1 MRELPVSDAFSAHGY
16 LRQDGQFMHDMYIAR
31 VKKPAESKQRWDY
44 YTIVA
49 TIPAEDAFRPLNEGG
64 CPLVSQ

>member
-1 MRELPVSDAFSAHGY
+1 
-16 LRQDGQFMHDMYIAR
+16 MHDMYIAR